1 MNIQVDAQLSGTRY
15 YLNMSD
21 SNLFREIATEKPT
34 RDVFN
39 LSLHSKLCNIQVNVL
54 SSDAHLRIPNN
65 EIWII
70 VLDDFQPAWDFAWIL
85 HKNRETQ
92 QDFFLTVL
100 HMFRFLDRSGTWML
114 SDLADFDHI

>member
-1 MNIQVDAQLSGTRY
+1 MKKMSIRTWRPESAISICDVSLRLFSMNIQVDAQLSGTRY

-21 SNLFREIATEKPT
+21 SNLSREIATEKHT

-92 QDFFLTVL
+92 QDFF
-100 HMFRFLDRSGTWML
+100 
-114 SDLADFDHI
+114 